1 MNIQISNE
9 AHLNLYNLLKEHNE
23 YNCVRFSF
31 ISSCCSRA
39 TVDVI
44 LDEIKKDDVLKTIDG
59 LTFVYANTLEE
70 KIKSIDLNFADSG
83 FMIKCEP
90 NAQNKD
96 CTSCSN
102 SNNSSGCGSCSSHNK

>member
-9 AHLNLYNLLKEHNE
+9 AHLNLYNLLKEHDE

-39 TVDVI
+39 TVDII
-44 LDEIKKDDVLKTIDG
+44 LDEIKKDDLLETIEG

-70 KIKSIDLNFADSG
+70 KIKSITLNFTDSG

-90 NAQNKD
+90 NTKNKD
-96 CTSCSN
+96 CGSCSN
-102 SNNSSGCGSCSSHNK
+102 SNNSGGCGGCKR

>member
-39 TVDVI
+39 TVDII
-44 LDEIKKDDVLKTIDG
+44 LDEIKKDDVSETIDG
-59 LTFVYANTLEE
+59 ITFVYANTLQE
-70 KIKSIDLNFADSG
+70 KIKSITLNFTDSG

-90 NAQNKD
+90 IAKSKD

-102 SNNSSGCGSCSSHNK
+102 SKKTSGCGGCKH